1 MTDLKLALILAM
13 IFVASLVA
21 PLGLMLWGFLIGD
34 TSAVLVGA
42 FVFSLGAVLSVPF
55 VWAFSGGE
63 K

>member
-1 MTDLKLALILAM
+1 MSDRNLAIFLAVM
-13 IFVASLVA
+13 FTASLVA

-34 TSAVLVGA
+34 TSAVLIGA
-42 FVFSLGAVLSVPF
+42 FSFSLGAVFAVPF